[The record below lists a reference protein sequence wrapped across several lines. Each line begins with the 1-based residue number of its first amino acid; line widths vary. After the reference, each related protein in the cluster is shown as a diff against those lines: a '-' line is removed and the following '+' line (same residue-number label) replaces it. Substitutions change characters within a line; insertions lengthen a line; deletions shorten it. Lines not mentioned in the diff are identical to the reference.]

1 MNIRYSPVWVLAFLF
16 FTFMVE
22 AETYEIPPPGNSG
35 KGGLPD
41 CNYERNT
48 STFQCN
54 SGLELN
60 DDDIIEFR
68 GNPSLPITISV
79 KGDVSFGDRVRVN
92 RGGNAQELQFS
103 INGDFSVGDDA
114 SVAATIQ
121 KADEVSIGDR
131 TKELGDISAD
141 KVELGNQSQINGD
154 IGASSD
160 VEIDSQATVSGTVR
174 AGGKVSIESQ
184 AKIFGDVISGG
195 EIESDDGVEFVGN
208 IQSDDSIKLGD
219 RAVVAGNIIAVDE
232 LEVGDGS
239 NVQGGITTLSSKGDI
254 DIGNGTKV
262 IGEINGSADFRAGKG
277 TVFENNINSSGKV
290 DLDDR
295 ARVDGFV
302 DAGSDLSLNQQ
313 ASVRG
318 DIKSGGEIDLAFLA
332 EVGGSVDADGD
343 VSLGTQG
350 RIKGN
355 INSRGDV
362 ELEIRSTVDGYVN
375 AKNGDEDGDLG
386 EGTVIGLTCNRNN
399 NRGPCDG
406 ESPNP
411 SLGELGYW
419 TFDQP
424 QWQGNSGEVLDS
436 SGNDLNGVALRGA
449 NTEGI
454 APAIAGS
461 PGTCRYGMFD
471 GNNAVRVDN
480 AASVASA
487 ESVSVAFWF
496 KGEARQQ
503 DRWERYQTLLMMG
516 DGPTESAF
524 GRFEVYRQDRSDGGG
539 IYFEIRNDNGNLFK
553 VEAGNAQRGQDS
565 LFDNTWHHL
574 AASYDKSARRLRL
587 YIDGQL
593 VDETSF
599 NGANTLNPVSD
610 KLYIGG
616 QGTSDFSFN
625 GEIDEVFI
633 GNRSLTS
640 DEVTTL
646 KERTR
651 PCGNERPL
659 CEAVW
664 PERGTSNNSIPIPF
678 SLPGSQWENQLPANL
693 QPIDY
698 LRTGDFSDVGE
709 NYSTDGQT
717 SRVYIDGD
725 LTIKSGRRIN
735 INGDANELILVV
747 TGDLH
752 LERDV
757 KINGYIYVVGDLSY
771 ESSIFSQ
778 TEITGS
784 ISVGG
789 RVQGNDWWD
798 WWSAFGPD
806 ITYQK
811 PIEPIDGGNFCRA
824 TNSEPP
830 VPSVDHY
837 QLSYNT
843 PALTCSGA
851 NVDIKACAN
860 SDCSETYPAGAT
872 VELNS
877 LSGEWSSNPVTVS
890 PLGRSTLKQ
899 LNAGTY
905 TLAIDNGG
913 TSPQPQNSTR
923 CVVNGSL
930 SEDCNIEFRDT
941 GFIFTNGDN
950 LDNTDIPRQISA
962 EPYNNLKLWAVETN
976 TQTFACEAILEPL
989 NSVSMSMNCVDPDEC
1004 LMETTVNDR
1013 DVVENTFS
1021 DVDIDFDDGKAD
1033 LQVNYADAGAIT
1045 LTARAEL
1052 PNGEIQGTSEAFVWR
1067 PESIRVETAQNSP
1080 GSYEGNILA
1089 KAGEVFSAQ
1098 LAALNSKGDV
1108 TPNFGNETV
1117 PESLQ
1122 LKSESQ
1128 ELSPA
1133 VRPGVLSNAEGFI
1146 NAGNGTFRNEGLSYS
1161 EVGLTR
1167 VTAYIE
1173 SKNYLPGYHSSE
1185 FELEVSNE
1193 LTEIGRFIPYEFEPL
1208 TAEFVGNCTD
1218 FYYMGQPQPVA
1229 LSARAVNAS
1238 GELTEN
1244 YTGSLAKATPM
1255 FYAYDSNDTELPGHS
1270 VSHDGSWE
1278 WGEGI
1283 GQFTGNASVTVSR
1296 LNSGERDGPF
1306 ENYVLGWQLD
1316 DQENDNFYSVIENGG
1331 LPLSTSFEAIELDSS
1346 SLYYGRINLQ
1356 DTYAAM
1362 NDVMPVEGA
1371 VEYWD
1376 GARFVINRKDNCET
1390 FDSDALR
1397 YVDDSS
1403 TGPEPIPADLASLVT
1418 LGNGQLS
1425 PSSKDIDELLR
1436 WESELVDDPYSF
1448 TFELNVPSFLQYDW
1462 DGDSNYQDNPQAEG
1476 TFGIYRGRDRQ
1487 IYWQEMGW

>member
-1 MNIRYSPVWVLAFLF
+1 MYIRYSPLMVLAFLL
-16 FTFMVE
+16 FTPLVE
-22 AETYEIPPPGNSG
+22 AKTYQIPPPGNSG
-35 KGGLPD
+35 KEVFPD
-41 CNYERNT
+41 CDYDRNT
-48 STFQCN
+48 STFQCD

-60 DDDIIEFR
+60 DGDIIEFR
-68 GNPSLPITISV
+68 GNPSLPITINV
-79 KGDVSFGDRVRVN
+79 KEDVSLGDRVKVN
-92 RGGNAQELQFS
+92 SGGSAQDLQFDIGGNFT
-103 INGDFSVGDDA
+103 VGDDA
-114 SVAATIQ
+114 SVAATIK

-131 TKELGDISAD
+131 TKELGAISANN
-141 KVELGNQSQINGD
+141 VGLGSQSQITGG

-160 VEIDSQATVSGTVR
+160 VEIDSQANVSGTVR

-195 EIESDDGVEFVGN
+195 EIESDNGVEFGGS
-208 IQSDDSIKLGD
+208 IQSGDSIELGD
-219 RAVVAGNIIAVDE
+219 RSEIAGSIISTDE
-232 LEVGDGS
+232 VKIGEGS

-254 DIGNGTKV
+254 DIGNRTKV
-262 IGEINGSADFRAGKG
+262 IGEINGSADFSAGKG

-290 DLDDR
+290 DLEDR
-295 ARVDGFV
+295 ARVDGYV
-302 DAGSDLSLNQQ
+302 DAGGDLSLGQQ
-313 ASVRG
+313 GSVKG
-318 DIKSGGEIDLAFLA
+318 DIKAGGKVDLTFLA
-332 EVGGSVDADGD
+332 EVDGSIDADGN

-362 ELEIRSTVDGYVN
+362 ELEVRSTVEGYVN

-386 EGTVIGLTCNRNN
+386 EGSVIGLTCNRNN

-406 ESPNP
+406 EPPSP
-411 SLGELGYW
+411 SLGKLGYW
-419 TFDQP
+419 KFDES
-424 QWQGNSGEVLDS
+424 QWQGSSGEVLDS

-449 NTEGI
+449 STEGSE
-454 APAIAGS
+454 PAISGS
-461 PGTCRYGMFD
+461 PGTCGYGMFD
-471 GNNAVRVDN
+471 GNNAVRVNN
-480 AASVASA
+480 AASIASA
-487 ESVSVAFWF
+487 ESISVAFWF
-496 KGEARQQ
+496 KGEAREQ
-503 DRWERYQTLLMMG
+503 DQRESYQTLLMMG

-539 IYFEIRNDNGNLFK
+539 IYFEIRNDNGSLFK

-593 VDETSF
+593 VDETSI
-599 NGANTLNPVSD
+599 NRSYTLNPVSD
-610 KLYIGG
+610 NLYIGG

-698 LRTGDFSDVGE
+698 LRTGDFEDVGE
-709 NYSTDGQT
+709 NYSTNGQT

-735 INGDANELILVV
+735 RNGDANELILVV
-747 TGDLH
+747 TGDLN
-752 LERDV
+752 LEQNV
-757 KINGYIYVVGDLSY
+757 KINGYIYVAGDLSY
-771 ESSIFSQ
+771 ESSIFYQ

-798 WWSAFGPD
+798 WWNVFGPD
-806 ITYQK
+806 ITYQRPTE
-811 PIEPIDGGNFCRA
+811 PIEGGSFCRA
-824 TNSEPP
+824 TDSEPP
-830 VPSVDHY
+830 VLSLHHY
-837 QLSYNT
+837 QLSYSS

-851 NVDIKACAN
+851 PVDIKACAN
-860 SDCSETYPAGAT
+860 FDCSETYPAEAT
-872 VELNS
+872 VELS
-877 LSGEWSSNPVTVS
+877 TLVGEWSSNPVAVS
-890 PLGRSTLKQ
+890 PLSRSTLKQ
-899 LNAGTY
+899 VNAGTY
-905 TLAIDNGG
+905 TLAIDNGE
-913 TSPQPQNSTR
+913 TSPQPQNSAR
-923 CVVNGSL
+923 CIVNGSL
-930 SEDCNIEFRDT
+930 SENCNIEFRDT

-950 LDNTDIPRQISA
+950 LDSKDIPRQISA

-1004 LMETTVNDR
+1004 LMGTTVNGR
-1013 DVVENTFS
+1013 EVVENTFS

-1052 PNGEIQGTSEAFVWR
+1052 ANGEIQGTSEAFVWA
-1067 PESIRVETAQNSP
+1067 PTSIRVEPFQSSP
-1080 GSYEGNILA
+1080 GSYQSGILA
-1089 KAGEVFSAQ
+1089 KAGEEFTAK
-1098 LAALNSKGDV
+1098 LTARNSQGDI

-1117 PESLQ
+1117 PETLQ
-1122 LKSESQ
+1122 LKPETQ
-1128 ELSPA
+1128 AIGPA
-1133 VRPGVLSNAEGFI
+1133 IRDGMLSNANGFDKV
-1146 NAGNGTFRNEGLSYS
+1146 GNGIFRNEGLSYS

-1173 SKNYLPGYHSSE
+1173 SENYLPGYHSLG
-1185 FELEVSNE
+1185 FELEVSSE

-1208 TAEFVGNCTD
+1208 TAKFTGTCTD
-1218 FYYMGQPQPVA
+1218 FHYMEQAQPIE
-1229 LSARAVNAS
+1229 LSAQAINAS
-1238 GELTEN
+1238 GNKTFN
-1244 YTGSLAKATPM
+1244 YTGSLAKAEPL
-1255 FYAYDSNDTELPGHS
+1255 FYAYDSSGNQLVNHA
-1270 VSHDGSWE
+1270 VSYNGVWE
-1278 WGEGI
+1278 WGEGV
-1283 GQFTGNASVTVSR
+1283 GQFTGSASVTVSR
-1296 LNSGERDGPF
+1296 LSSGQPDGPF
-1306 ENYVLGWQLD
+1306 KDYILGWQLD
-1316 DQENDNFYSVIENGG
+1316 DQENGNFYSTLQNSVLPASNGA
-1331 LPLSTSFEAIELDSS
+1331 TELDSAN
-1346 SLYYGRINLQ
+1346 LYYGRLNLQ

-1362 NDVMPVEGA
+1362 DDVMPIAGA
-1371 VEYWD
+1371 VEYWESGEFYAND
-1376 GARFVINRKDNCET
+1376 ADNCT
-1390 FDSDALR
+1390 VVDRSDVSLL
-1397 YVDDSS
+1397 DESM
-1403 TGPEPIPADLASLVT
+1403 ASLEPAPTNVKLT
-1418 LGNGQLS
+1418 NGLLSSPNKEINQLFRWV
-1425 PSSKDIDELLR
+1425 SSGAE
-1436 WESELVDDPYSF
+1436 DPYSF
-1448 TFELNVPSFLQYDW
+1448 IFELDTDYLKYDW
-1462 DGDSNYQDNPQAEG
+1462 SGDGSFDENPQAEG

-1487 IYWQEMGW
+1487 IYWRELGW